1 MFWPIH
7 TANLNAIKAMGRS
20 DYFLKMEIAKK
31 IIGMLLLL
39 TTMSVGVMM
48 MAYSL
53 LISTVTSMIINSWPN
68 KTLLGYS
75 FKEQMID
82 IFPGVLLALIM
93 GVTISLI
100 RLLMLPDIVTL
111 AIQIL
116 VGAAIYIGLLATF
129 KVESFEYLWNM
140 VKNVLKKK

>member
-39 TTMSVGVMM
+39 TTMSFGVMM

-93 GVTISLI
+93 GVTISNTVVDVARYCNTGYSNIGGCCNLYWLI
-100 RLLMLPDIVTL
+100 
-111 AIQIL
+111 
-116 VGAAIYIGLLATF
+116 G
-129 KVESFEYLWNM
+129 YL
-140 VKNVLKKK
+140 

>member
-1 MFWPIH
+1 
-7 TANLNAIKAMGRS
+7 
-20 DYFLKMEIAKK
+20 
-31 IIGMLLLL
+31 MLLLL
-39 TTMSVGVMM
+39 TTMSFGVMM

-140 VKNVLKKK
+140 VKSVLNKK

>member
-39 TTMSVGVMM
+39 TTMSFGVMM

-140 VKNVLKKK
+140 VKSVLKKK

>member
-1 MFWPIH
+1 
-7 TANLNAIKAMGRS
+7 MGRS
-20 DYFLKMEIAKK
+20 DYFLKMEISKK

-39 TTMSVGVMM
+39 TTMSFGVMM

-82 IFPGVLLALIM
+82 IFPGILLALIM
-93 GVTISLI
+93 GVAISLI

-140 VKNVLKKK
+140 VTNVLKKK